1 MVGAGAGVG
10 MRVAGGGSVKSGA
23 RVSDSV
29 DGSPAHAASSSPHQE
44 NTTANAAKGK
54 RWQRAATIGDANV
67 AQPPGNRNRRLLAG
81 RVSKPAV

>member
-1 MVGAGAGVG
+1 MAGAGIGVG

-54 RWQRAATIGDANV
+54 RWQRAAIIGDANV
-67 AQPPGNRNRRLLAG
+67 AQPPGNRNRRLPAG
-81 RVSKPAV
+81 RVSKPVV